1 MRRGEYYEDRF
12 DAERGIVTRAYGPP
26 PAIERVPLRE
36 RFRADPAYRLLSM
49 WHRRSWR
56 SSLAMMRARMRR
68 WAP

>member
-1 MRRGEYYEDRF
+1 MK
-12 DAERGIVTRAYGPP
+12 DAFKR
-26 PAIERVPLRE
+26 
-36 RFRADPAYRLLSM
+36 DPAYRLLAM